1 MKNGFLA
8 LRYYFILICQAFCAD
23 SSVKC
28 NDMTKVLTRG
38 LSTLTAKSFLEIREG
53 PYYWSSST
61 RIFLFRSRERW
72 TVLLTKKVAHP
83 KVCYHYSGRIPQR
96 LFTLYS
102 IIRAFPRLIY
112 AAMAYLIVRKCF
124 RANSYLLYEYRT
136 RYAIAIFVCNAS
148 HVGACGQLTYSD

>member
-28 NDMTKVLTRG
+28 NDMAKVLTRS

-83 KVCYHYSGRIPQR
+83 KVCYHYSGEDATAVIYT
-96 LFTLYS
+96 LFYHKGF
-102 IIRAFPRLIY
+102 ACLIY
-112 AAMAYLIVRKCF
+112 AAMGT
-124 RANSYLLYEYRT
+124 SLYES
-136 RYAIAIFVCNAS
+136 AFAQIASYCTTTGRDTLLPSLSVMRAM
-148 HVGACGQLTYSD
+148 

>member
-28 NDMTKVLTRG
+28 NDMAKVLTRSM
-38 LSTLTAKSFLEIREG
+38 STLTAKSFLEIREG
-53 PYYWSSST
+53 SYYWSSST

-83 KVCYHYSGRIPQR
+83 RVCYH
-96 LFTLYS
+96 
-102 IIRAFPRLIY
+102 
-112 AAMAYLIVRKCF
+112 C
-124 RANSYLLYEYRT
+124 
-136 RYAIAIFVCNAS
+136 
-148 HVGACGQLTYSD
+148 